1 MRFSCGRFP
10 YVATRILGY
19 LTTQNVYPTDLIKF
33 VMAPEYV
40 NKICYGNYN
49 HLSREYCVL
58 DYSLQIE
65 VPEYDGPFLKPNI
78 RNLLEKVR

>member
-1 MRFSCGRFP
+1 M
-10 YVATRILGY
+10 
-19 LTTQNVYPTDLIKF
+19 DLIKF

-40 NKICYGNYN
+40 SKTCRGNYN

-58 DYSLQIE
+58 DYSLRIE
-65 VPEYDGPFLKPNI
+65 VPEYDGPFLKPNV